1 MTARKRKPGKKRQP
15 SHRERVQEGTPRRA
29 WFSSL
34 SRGVKW
40 LVAAVIT
47 AGAVATAIG
56 AIAALW
62 PDSRESAAELRAE
75 ISEVTV
81 DRNVT
86 LGAYTARQD
95 EPKGSSAPTPPTK
108 RQLVAFTLAQGGT
121 VDTATIPTETETTP
135 TETTPTET
143 TPTETTPTETTP
155 TETTPTETTPTDDE
169 DGDDDIV
176 VRPELSDEAETRLR
190 EGVGQA
196 LRDPAV
202 VAPID
207 LGPACADGLANSDC
221 GLSSAALYINWENEE
236 GESAQVSQAEVAEQL
251 VSLLTGTRM
260 QMLPSGMR
268 QPLGVTVNYR
278 ISLTGFRGRKVDV
291 RWELH
296 RPGGGQLPQ
305 DWLKAQ
311 RAALLEGE
319 ADKDSASPSFWV
331 PLPAIEGPFFIRV
344 TATDED
350 GVRLA
355 RKDTSH
361 FR

>member
-1 MTARKRKPGKKRQP
+1 MERSCRRSMTARKRKPGKKRQP

-143 TPTETTPTETTP
+143 TPPRPPPPRPPPPRPPPPRPPQPTTKTATT
-155 TETTPTETTPTDDE
+155 TSSS
-169 DGDDDIV
+169 G
-176 VRPELSDEAETRLR
+176 RSSAMRLR
-190 EGVGQA
+190 PVYA
-196 LRDPAV
+196 K
-202 VAPID
+202 
-207 LGPACADGLANSDC
+207 
-221 GLSSAALYINWENEE
+221 
-236 GESAQVSQAEVAEQL
+236 ES
-251 VSLLTGTRM
+251 GKR
-260 QMLPSGMR
+260 
-268 QPLGVTVNYR
+268 
-278 ISLTGFRGRKVDV
+278 
-291 RWELH
+291 
-296 RPGGGQLPQ
+296 
-305 DWLKAQ
+305 
-311 RAALLEGE
+311 
-319 ADKDSASPSFWV
+319 
-331 PLPAIEGPFFIRV
+331 
-344 TATDED
+344 
-350 GVRLA
+350 
-355 RKDTSH
+355 
-361 FR
+361 